1 MMDYSE
7 FYRTLD
13 RLYKEQDR
21 EKIRIFLEDQLS
33 LLDKGDREA
42 GQSAAGAD
50 MQLAAAVYNE
60 AASYFR
66 GRGNWEKCLVL
77 YENLLS
83 ALNALGITDGENYAV
98 ALMNR
103 ATAYRFMGELK
114 KAEADFCRAKEM
126 FSESPDPNPYALASL
141 YNNHAAVAAEL
152 KDTDKALT
160 MYKNAL
166 ASLERLQGADEE
178 RAITLAAMTLLY
190 LEKGEEKK
198 ACECADRA
206 AEMIGNPEAHPHGG
220 AVISAKAHCYYRAGD
235 REKAAELF
243 LQGAEITKRFFGEN
257 FEYQNCME
265 NYRKAA
271 NS

>member
-1 MMDYSE
+1 MDYSE

-13 RLYKEQDR
+13 RLYEEQDQ
-21 EKIRIFLEDQLS
+21 EKVGMFLEDQLAEI
-33 LLDKGDREA
+33 DKDGL
-42 GQSAAGAD
+42 SAAGAD

-66 GRGNWEKCLVL
+66 GRGSWE
-77 YENLLS
+77 N
-83 ALNALGITDGENYAV
+83 
-98 ALMNR
+98 
-103 ATAYRFMGELK
+103 
-114 KAEADFCRAKEM
+114 
-126 FSESPDPNPYALASL
+126 ALASL

-152 KDTDKALT
+152 KETDTALE
-160 MYKNAL
+160 MYENAL
-166 ASLERLQGADEE
+166 ASLDRIQGADEE

-198 ACECADRA
+198 AFECADRA
-206 AEMIGNPEAHPHGG
+206 AEMIGDPETHPHGG
-220 AVISAKAHCYYRAGD
+220 AIISAKAHCCYRAGD

-243 LQGAEITKRFFGEN
+243 LKGAEITKRFFGEN

-271 NS
+271 DS